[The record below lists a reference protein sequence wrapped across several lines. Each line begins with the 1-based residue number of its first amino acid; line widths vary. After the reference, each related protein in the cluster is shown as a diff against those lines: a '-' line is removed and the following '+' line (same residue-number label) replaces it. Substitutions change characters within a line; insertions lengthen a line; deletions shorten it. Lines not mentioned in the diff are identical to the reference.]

1 MSPLDYQTYGGLP
14 ANRRT
19 HVDVSKAMIS
29 APHPLVLAMDALT
42 YVGASTQNMTILA
55 NHSHF
60 LVWKLTVHYPKTG
73 QQCVAD
79 PWYRYLK

>member
-1 MSPLDYQTYGGLP
+1 
-14 ANRRT
+14 
-19 HVDVSKAMIS
+19 
-29 APHPLVLAMDALT
+29 MDALT

-79 PWYRYLK
+79 PWYRYLKQNDFSPGDELCFYFRPKKSMGIGYQKRGALG